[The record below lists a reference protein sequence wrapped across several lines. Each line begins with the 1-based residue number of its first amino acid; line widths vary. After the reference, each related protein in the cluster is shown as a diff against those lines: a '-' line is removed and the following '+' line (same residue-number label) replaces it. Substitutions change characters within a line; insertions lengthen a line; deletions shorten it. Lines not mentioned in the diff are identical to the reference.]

1 MLSIISEDEAVK
13 IIRAGEMGMCFGVR
27 DALQIVNE
35 VTDPTEVTI
44 HGELVHN
51 PRVIHQLQVA
61 GFVQASETK
70 RQNVTGTPRV
80 LITAHGVSDKERMRL
95 KSHGKE
101 LIDTT
106 CPLVRRAHDAAM
118 KLAAEGRH
126 ILLIGKPGHVE
137 VQGIVED
144 LENYDVVPTVEAVKN
159 YSSSRIGI
167 VCQTTMP
174 SCLLDEIRKQI
185 TFLNRDADI
194 KFTDTV
200 CHPTKR
206 RQAAM
211 QDLVNRVDAVVVVGG
226 RNSNNTRRL
235 AELCRQ
241 HDVPAFHV
249 TAAEEIQS
257 RWFDGFEVIGLTAGT
272 STLDATIDAV
282 HNRLERLAVERSA
295 TGGVH
300 ASIPTREQPIHAACS
315 EN

>member
-35 VTDPTEVTI
+35 VADPTEVTI

-61 GFVQASETK
+61 GFVQASEIN
-70 RQNVTGTPRV
+70 RQNVSGTPRV

-144 LENYDVVPTVEAVKN
+144 LESYDVVPSVEAVKN
-159 YSSSRIGI
+159 YSSSQIGI

-185 TFLNRDADI
+185 AFLNREADI

-211 QDLVNRVDAVVVVGG
+211 QDLVKRVDAVVVVGG

-249 TAAEEIQS
+249 TAAEEIESQ
-257 RWFDGFEVIGLTAGT
+257 WFDGFEVIGLTAGT

>member
-70 RQNVTGTPRV
+70 RQNVTGTRRV

-185 TFLNRDADI
+185 TLLNRDADI

>member
-35 VTDPTEVTI
+35 VADPTEVTI

-144 LENYDVVPTVEAVKN
+144 LESYDVVPSVEAVKN
-159 YSSSRIGI
+159 YSSSQIGI

-185 TFLNRDADI
+185 AFLNREADI

-211 QDLVNRVDAVVVVGG
+211 QDLVKRVDAVVVVGG

-249 TAAEEIQS
+249 TAAEEIESQ
-257 RWFDGFEVIGLTAGT
+257 WFDGFEVIGLTAGT

-282 HNRLERLAVERSA
+282 HDRLTRLAVEKSA

-300 ASIPTREQPIHAACS
+300 ASIPTSEQPIHAACS

>member
-1 MLSIISEDEAVK
+1 MK